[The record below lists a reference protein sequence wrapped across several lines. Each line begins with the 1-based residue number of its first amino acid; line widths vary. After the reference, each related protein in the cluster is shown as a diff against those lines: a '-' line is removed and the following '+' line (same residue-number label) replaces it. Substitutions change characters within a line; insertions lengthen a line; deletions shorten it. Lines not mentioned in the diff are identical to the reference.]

1 MVGSIDLTNYGQV
14 FNDNEL
20 SGLKEKN
27 FFYGKNGTGKSTLC
41 EVINEQLGQEFDVR
55 VFQGFESVIG
65 EDQKL
70 NSIVLGENNKLV
82 QSEIDSM
89 LEIINDNEAQALIK
103 IELLKSL
110 SGSDEVE
117 KNPLLSQYEKS
128 QDDVKRKEDEIG
140 SLHQEGAREITSEFN
155 LGRNYS
161 RRNFGNDIPNSKK
174 LTKDEYGKTLE
185 IYETTEKKKIIERK
199 FPSKNFELYCK
210 SVNEILESKVNVIV
224 IKELKENSIKRD
236 FAEEGL
242 KIHNEGDKCA
252 FCGGEVTAE
261 RIVELESVFNTKEV
275 FGLQDRIKKGIAK
288 IEECIDTLSNLDTLN
303 TSDFY
308 THLDAEKVNS
318 RLLDIKN
325 EQLDFFKECKKQL
338 EKKEKKLF
346 TSMDIF
352 EMKIPVSFT
361 TIQKDLN
368 ELFKNHNEFSNDIEK
383 SKNEAKRK
391 LILHHVAEKCEQIG
405 MERLQ
410 GELETLKKISTDL
423 KKILSDE
430 IAKIESSK
438 GQIDSEIMKQ
448 RRGLKQLQEKIKNP
462 EVIIQ
467 KINEKISKSGKKNLK
482 LKYIE
487 SGKHYKIINK
497 DGSTRNIQ
505 EISTGEKNIIAFLYF
520 IGSLDSPELE
530 TGKPKLIVL
539 DDPMSSN
546 DDTMQYLII
555 SEIEKLYGRKKLFKH
570 FILLTHNSHFYL
582 KATFG
587 RRIRRDGKNA
597 YEIDN
602 FVRMINDG
610 NLTSFKFLRNENE
623 DFSTQYG
630 GLWKEL
636 KFLYENDKKDF
647 MCNTIRRIIETY
659 VVFNGVSGNRD
670 AESKML
676 FNTNSHYTEVGDL
689 ETDIN
694 GYSREDIIELT
705 RNFFKQ
711 NNAEV
716 HFNKYWNKL

>member
-242 KIHNEGDKCA
+242 KIHNKGDKCA

-368 ELFKNHNEFSNDIEK
+368 ELFKNHNEFS
-383 SKNEAKRK
+383 
-391 LILHHVAEKCEQIG
+391 
-405 MERLQ
+405 
-410 GELETLKKISTDL
+410 
-423 KKILSDE
+423 
-430 IAKIESSK
+430 
-438 GQIDSEIMKQ
+438 
-448 RRGLKQLQEKIKNP
+448 
-462 EVIIQ
+462 
-467 KINEKISKSGKKNLK
+467 
-482 LKYIE
+482 
-487 SGKHYKIINK
+487 
-497 DGSTRNIQ
+497 
-505 EISTGEKNIIAFLYF
+505 
-520 IGSLDSPELE
+520 
-530 TGKPKLIVL
+530 
-539 DDPMSSN
+539 
-546 DDTMQYLII
+546 
-555 SEIEKLYGRKKLFKH
+555 
-570 FILLTHNSHFYL
+570 
-582 KATFG
+582 
-587 RRIRRDGKNA
+587 
-597 YEIDN
+597 
-602 FVRMINDG
+602 
-610 NLTSFKFLRNENE
+610 KF
-623 DFSTQYG
+623 
-630 GLWKEL
+630 
-636 KFLYENDKKDF
+636 
-647 MCNTIRRIIETY
+647 
-659 VVFNGVSGNRD
+659 
-670 AESKML
+670 
-676 FNTNSHYTEVGDL
+676 H
-689 ETDIN
+689 
-694 GYSREDIIELT
+694 
-705 RNFFKQ
+705 
-711 NNAEV
+711 
-716 HFNKYWNKL
+716 